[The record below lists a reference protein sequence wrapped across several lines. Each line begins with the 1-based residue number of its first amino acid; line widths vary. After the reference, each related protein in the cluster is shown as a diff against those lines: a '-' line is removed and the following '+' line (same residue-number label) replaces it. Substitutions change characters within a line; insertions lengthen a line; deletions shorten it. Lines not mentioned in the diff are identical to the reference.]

1 MPSIPGLHRI
11 SAGNPGPLTGE
22 GNWTYL
28 VTGRVPTIVD
38 AGVGLAAHM
47 EAIAAVL
54 DGVGERL
61 QQIVVTHDHRDHSFG
76 AGLLLARW
84 PEARC
89 LKFLSLT
96 HRTEVLC
103 HKRGDPHH
111 RRGDPREVPWIAL
124 QDGQRLDA
132 GNEQLLV
139 VHTPGHAP
147 DHICLWHELSRTLF
161 GGDLLV
167 EGGTIVVPGGRGGN
181 LRQYLASLDRVAAL
195 EPLVVLPAHGD
206 VISAP
211 AALIEQYGAHRAVRE
226 RQIVGAVAAGADSV
240 AAIVDRV
247 YPDVT
252 PERRAAAAET
262 VVAHLD
268 KLREEERVVET
279 DGRVTL
285 IR

>member
-1 MPSIPGLHRI
+1 MPPISGIHRI
-11 SAGNPGPLTGE
+11 PAGNPGPLTGG

-28 VTGRVPTIVD
+28 VTGRVATIID
-38 AGVGLAAHM
+38 AGVGLAAHV

-54 DGVGERL
+54 DGVGQRL
-61 QQIVVTHDHRDHSFG
+61 RQVVVTHDHRDHSSG
-76 AGLLLARW
+76 TVALLARW

-89 LKFLSLT
+89 LKW
-96 HRTEVLC
+96 
-103 HKRGDPHH
+103 RGDPQ
-111 RRGDPREVPWIAL
+111 EVPWIAL
-124 QDGQRLDA
+124 QDGETIDA
-132 GNEQLLV
+132 GDERLVV

-147 DHICLWHELSRTLF
+147 DHVCLWHEPSRTLF

-167 EGGTIVVPGGRGGN
+167 EGGTVVVPGGRGGN

-195 EPLVVLPAHGD
+195 EPLVVLPAHGE

-211 AALIEQYGAHRAVRE
+211 AALIEQYGTHRAARE
-226 RQIVGAVAAGADSV
+226 RQVVAAIAAGADSV

-247 YPDVT
+247 YPDLT

>member
-1 MPSIPGLHRI
+1 MTRRRPPSRLSSSCRMPSIPGLHRVP
-11 SAGNPGPLTGE
+11 AGNPGPLTGQ

-38 AGVGLAAHM
+38 AGVGLSAHI
-47 EAIAAVL
+47 ETIAAVL
-54 DGVGERL
+54 DGVGQRL
-61 QQIVVTHDHRDHSFG
+61 RQIVVTHNHRDHSSG
-76 AGLLLARW
+76 AAALLARW

-89 LKFLSLT
+89 LKWLSSAEL
-96 HRTEVLC
+96 RTSSSWT
-103 HKRGDPHH
+103 P
-111 RRGDPREVPWIAL
+111 L
-124 QDGQRLDA
+124 QDGETIEA
-132 GNEQLLV
+132 GDERLLV
-139 VHTPGHAP
+139 VYTPGHAT

-195 EPLVVLPAHGD
+195 EPLVVLPAHGE
-206 VISAP
+206 VIVAP

-226 RQIVGAVAAGADSV
+226 RQVVAAIAAGADSV
-240 AAIVDRV
+240 TAIVDRV
-247 YPDVT
+247 YPDLT
-252 PERRAAAAET
+252 PERKAADAET

-268 KLREEERVVET
+268 KLREDERLVEK

-285 IR
+285 

>member
-1 MPSIPGLHRI
+1 MPAIPGLHRI
-11 SAGNPGPLTGE
+11 PAGNPGPLTGE

-28 VTGRVPTIVD
+28 FTGRVPTIID
-38 AGVGLAAHM
+38 AGVGLAAHV

-54 DGVGERL
+54 DGVGRRL
-61 QQIVVTHDHRDHSFG
+61 QQVVVTHDHHDHSSG
-76 AGLLLARW
+76 TVALLARW

-89 LKFLSLT
+89 LKWPAV
-96 HRTEVLC
+96 E
-103 HKRGDPHH
+103 
-111 RRGDPREVPWIAL
+111 
-124 QDGQRLDA
+124 DGETIDA
-132 GNEQLLV
+132 GDERLIV
-139 VHTPGHAP
+139 VYTPGHAP
-147 DHICLWHELSRTLF
+147 DHICLWHEPSRTLF

-167 EGGTIVVPGGRGGN
+167 EGGTVVVPGGRGGN
-181 LRQYLASLDRVAAL
+181 LRQYLASLNRVAAL
-195 EPLVVLPAHGD
+195 EPLVVLPAHGE

-226 RQIVGAVAAGADSV
+226 RQVVAAIAAGADSV

-247 YPDVT
+247 YPDLT
-252 PERRAAAAET
+252 PARRAGAAET

>member
-11 SAGNPGPLTGE
+11 PAGNPGPLTGE

-28 VTGRVPTIVD
+28 VTGRVPTIID
-38 AGVGLAAHM
+38 AGVGLAAHV

-54 DGVGERL
+54 DGIGRRL
-61 QQIVVTHDHRDHSFG
+61 QQVVVTHDHRDHSSG
-76 AGLLLARW
+76 TVALLARW

-89 LKFLSLT
+89 LKWQSLI

-103 HKRGDPHH
+103 HKRGD
-111 RRGDPREVPWIAL
+111 VPWIAL
-124 QDGQRLDA
+124 QDGETIDA
-132 GNEQLLV
+132 GDERLVV

-147 DHICLWHELSRTLF
+147 DHICLWHEGTRTLF

-167 EGGTIVVPGGRGGN
+167 EGGTVVVPGGRGGN
-181 LRQYLASLDRVAAL
+181 LRQYLASLNRVAAL
-195 EPLVVLPAHGD
+195 EPLIVLPAHGE

-226 RQIVGAVAAGADSV
+226 RQVVAAIAAGADSV

-247 YPDVT
+247 YSDLT

>member
-1 MPSIPGLHRI
+1 MLPIPGLHAI
-11 SAGNPGPLTGE
+11 PAGNPGPLTGG

-28 VTGRVPTIVD
+28 FTGRVPTIID
-38 AGVGLAAHM
+38 AGEGRPAHI
-47 EAIAAVL
+47 EAIVAAL
-54 DGVGERL
+54 ESVGQRL
-61 QQIVVTHDHRDHSFG
+61 QQVVVTHDHRDHSSG
-76 AGLLLARW
+76 TVALLARW

-89 LKFLSLT
+89 LKWLSLI
-96 HRTEVLC
+96 
-103 HKRGDPHH
+103 H
-111 RRGDPREVPWIAL
+111 RRADPQEVSWMAL
-124 QDGQRLDA
+124 QDGETIDA
-132 GNEQLLV
+132 GDERIVV

-147 DHICLWHELSRTLF
+147 DHICLWHEPSRTLF

-167 EGGTIVVPGGRGGN
+167 EGGTVVVPGGRGGN
-181 LRQYLASLDRVAAL
+181 LRQYLASLTRVAAL
-195 EPLVVLPAHGD
+195 EPLVVLPAHGE
-206 VISAP
+206 VIPAP

-226 RQIVGAVAAGADSV
+226 RQVVAAIAAGADSV

-247 YPDVT
+247 YSDLT

-262 VVAHLD
+262 VMAHLD

>member
-11 SAGNPGPLTGE
+11 PAGNPGPLTGE

-28 VTGRVPTIVD
+28 VTGRVPTIID
-38 AGVGLAAHM
+38 AGVGLAAHV

-54 DGVGERL
+54 DGIGQRL
-61 QQIVVTHDHRDHSFG
+61 QQVVVTHDHRDHSSG
-76 AGLLLARW
+76 TVALLARW

-89 LKFLSLT
+89 LKWLSLI

-103 HKRGDPHH
+103 H
-111 RRGDPREVPWIAL
+111 RRGDLLEVPWIAV
-124 QDGQRLDA
+124 QDGETIDA
-132 GNEQLLV
+132 GDERLVV

-147 DHICLWHELSRTLF
+147 DHIGLWHDGTRTLF

-167 EGGTIVVPGGRGGN
+167 EGGTVVVPGGRGGN
-181 LRQYLASLDRVAAL
+181 LRQYLASLNRVAAL
-195 EPLVVLPAHGD
+195 EPLIVLPAHGE

-211 AALIEQYGAHRAVRE
+211 AALIEQYGAHRAARE
-226 RQIVGAVAAGADSV
+226 RRVVAAIAAGADSV

-247 YPDVT
+247 YSDLT

>member
-1 MPSIPGLHRI
+1 MPSIQGLHRI
-11 SAGNPGPLTGE
+11 PAGNPGPLTGG

-28 VTGRVPTIVD
+28 VTGRVPTIID
-38 AGVGLAAHM
+38 AGVGLAAHV

-54 DGVGERL
+54 DGVGQRL
-61 QQIVVTHDHRDHSFG
+61 QQIVVTHDHRDHSSG
-76 AGLLLARW
+76 TAVLLARW

-89 LKFLSLT
+89 LKW
-96 HRTEVLC
+96 
-103 HKRGDPHH
+103 RGDPQE
-111 RRGDPREVPWIAL
+111 GPWIAL
-124 QDGQRLDA
+124 QDGETIDA
-132 GNEQLLV
+132 GDGRLVV

-147 DHICLWHELSRTLF
+147 DHICLWHEPSRTLF

-167 EGGTIVVPGGRGGN
+167 EDGTVVVPGGRGGN
-181 LRQYLASLDRVAAL
+181 LRQYLASLNRVAAL
-195 EPLVVLPAHGD
+195 EPLVVLPAHGE

-226 RQIVGAVAAGADSV
+226 RQVVAAIAAGADSV

-247 YPDVT
+247 YPDLT
-252 PERRAAAAET
+252 LERRAAAAET